1 MNGLKVF
8 SGRSNRVFA
17 ERICDY
23 LGLAIGRAHVE
34 NFPDSELI
42 VKLVDDVR
50 GRDAFIVQGTNA
62 PVNENLMELL
72 TFVDCLQRASA
83 RRVTA
88 VVPYFGYA
96 RQDRKDEGRVPIT
109 AKLVSNLIA
118 TAGAD
123 RVLAI
128 DLHAAQIQG
137 FFDIPVDHLLA
148 EPVFLEYFKNLD
160 VKDPVFLSPD
170 VGNVKRSRG
179 YAEKLHCELAIIDK
193 RRISGSDAMVQTI
206 IGSVGGRDVIMVDDM
221 IATAGTVT
229 QAAAAVRKEGAR
241 SVRAAA
247 THPVLCGPAVER
259 LAAAPIDEIIVTDTI
274 PISDATRQG
283 LPNLKV
289 LSVAPLFGEAI
300 RRIHRNE
307 SVSILFIK

>member
-1 MNGLKVF
+1 MDGLKIF
-8 SGRSNRVFA
+8 SGRSNKVFA
-17 ERICDY
+17 ERICEY
-23 LGLAIGRAHVE
+23 LGLSIGRAHVE
-34 NFPDSELI
+34 NFPDTELI

-50 GRDAFIVQGTNA
+50 GRDAFVIQSTSA

-72 TFVDCLQRASA
+72 TFIDCLRRASA
-83 RRVTA
+83 RRITA
-88 VVPYFGYA
+88 VMPYFGYA

-148 EPVFLEYFKNLD
+148 EPVFLEYFKTLG

-170 VGNVKRSRG
+170 VGNVKRSRA
-179 YAEKLHCELAIIDK
+179 YAEKLHADLAIIDK
-193 RRISGSDAMVQTI
+193 RRISGSDARVQTI
-206 IGSVGGRDVIMVDDM
+206 IGSVKDRDVIMVDDM
-221 IATAGTVT
+221 IATAGTIT
-229 QAAAAVRKEGAR
+229 QAAAAVQKEGAR
-241 SVRAAA
+241 SVRVAA

-259 LAAAPIDEIIVTDTI
+259 LSGSPIDEIVVTDTI
-274 PISDATRQG
+274 PVCEQIKQS

-307 SVSILFIK
+307 SVSILFVK

>member
-1 MNGLKVF
+1 MDGLKIF
-8 SGRSNRVFA
+8 SGRSNKVFA
-17 ERICDY
+17 DRICEY
-23 LGLAIGRAHVE
+23 LGLPIGRAHVE
-34 NFPDSELI
+34 NFPDTELI

-50 GRDAFIVQGTNA
+50 GRDAFVIQSTSA

-72 TFVDCLQRASA
+72 MFMDCLRRASA
-83 RRVTA
+83 RRITA
-88 VVPYFGYA
+88 VMPYFGYA

-148 EPVFLEYFKNLD
+148 EPVFLEYFKTMD

-170 VGNVKRSRG
+170 VGNVKRSRS
-179 YAEKLHCELAIIDK
+179 YAEKFHSELAIIDK
-193 RRISGSDAMVQTI
+193 RRISGSDARVQTI
-206 IGSVGGRDVIMVDDM
+206 IGSVKGRDVIMVDDM
-221 IATAGTVT
+221 IATAGTIT
-229 QAAAAVRKEGAR
+229 QAAVAVQKEGAR
-241 SVRAAA
+241 SIRVAA

-259 LAAAPIDEIIVTDTI
+259 LAAAPIDEIVVADTI
-274 PISDATRQG
+274 PVSETIKRS

-307 SVSILFIK
+307 SVSILFVK

>member
-1 MNGLKVF
+1 
-8 SGRSNRVFA
+8 
-17 ERICDY
+17 
-23 LGLAIGRAHVE
+23 
-34 NFPDSELI
+34 
-42 VKLVDDVR
+42 
-50 GRDAFIVQGTNA
+50 
-62 PVNENLMELL
+62 
-72 TFVDCLQRASA
+72 VDCLQRASA

-109 AKLVSNLIA
+109 AKLVSNLFT

-148 EPVFLEYFKNLD
+148 EPVFLEYFKSLD

-179 YAEKLHCELAIIDK
+179 YAEKLHCELAVIDK
-193 RRISGSDAMVQTI
+193 RRISGSDALVQTI
-206 IGSVGGRDVIMVDDM
+206 IGSVKGRDVIMVDDM

-229 QAAAAVRKEGAR
+229 RAAVAVQKEGAR
-241 SVRAAA
+241 SIRVAA

-259 LAAAPIDEIIVTDTI
+259 LAGAPIDEIVVTDTI
-274 PISDATRQG
+274 PISEATRQS
-283 LPNLKV
+283 LANLKV